1 MQNLQSITIRKTYS
15 NASIAFPN
23 TCEYACAL
31 DIQAKKPF
39 GFGKLMEVFLIA
51 LLPAVSFYIYKF
63 V

>member
-1 MQNLQSITIRKTYS
+1 MQNQSPYFRKFHANS
-15 NASIAFPN
+15 SIAFPN